1 MPKRWAISD
10 IHGCNRTFKLLLEK
24 LALQP
29 DDQLYLLGD
38 YINKGP
44 RSKKVIRTI
53 LKLRE
58 QGFKVR
64 CLMGNHE
71 DLLLKALE
79 DPLVLQRFLQ
89 IGGKE
94 TLKSFE
100 VKTIQEIPT
109 EYINFFHTLEYYIE
123 LEDFVLVHAGLNF
136 IEKNPFSDRYAMLW
150 TRNNPIIIPAKI
162 QFRRIIHGHTPTKLS
177 VIKAALKRVKNYT
190 ISIDAGCVYG
200 AEGMGNLVALNIDT
214 MELVVQKNEE
224 GVLVAKK

>member
-1 MPKRWAISD
+1 MPKRWVISD
-10 IHGCNRTFKLLLEK
+10 IHGCSRTFKLLLER
-24 LALQP
+24 LNLQL

-44 RSKKVIRTI
+44 RSKKVIKTI
-53 LKLRE
+53 LRLRDE
-58 QGFKVR
+58 GFKVR

-79 DPLVLQRFLQ
+79 DPLVLQKFYQ

-100 VKTIQEIPT
+100 VKSIHDIPT
-109 EYINFFHTLEYYIE
+109 EYINFFHTLEYYVE

-136 IEKNPFSDRYAMLW
+136 IEKNPFSDRHAMLW
-150 TRNNPIIIPAKI
+150 SRNNQLIPAKI

-177 VIKAALKRVKNYT
+177 VIKAAIKRVKNYT
-190 ISIDAGCVYG
+190 ISIDAGCVYK
-200 AEGMGNLVALNIDT
+200 AEGMGNLVALNLDT
-214 MELVVQKNEE
+214 LELVVQKNEE
-224 GVLVAKK
+224 GVQVPKK

>member
-10 IHGCNRTFKLLLEK
+10 IHGCSKTFKLLLER

-29 DDQLYLLGD
+29 DDQLFLLGD

-44 RSKKVIRTI
+44 RSRKVIKTI
-53 LKLRE
+53 LKLRDE
-58 QGFKVR
+58 GFKVR

-79 DPLVLQRFLQ
+79 DPLVLKRFLQ

-109 EYINFFHTLEYYIE
+109 EYINFFRSLEYYIE

-136 IEKNPFSDRYAMLW
+136 IEKNPFTDRYAMLW
-150 TRNNPIIIPAKI
+150 SRNNAIIPAKI
-162 QFRRIIHGHTPTKLS
+162 QFRRIVHGHTPTKLN

-190 ISIDAGCVYG
+190 ISIDAGCVYR
-200 AEGMGNLVALNIDT
+200 AEGMGHLVALNIDT
-214 MELVVQKNEE
+214 MELVVQRNEE
-224 GVLVAKK
+224 GILIPKK

>member
-1 MPKRWAISD
+1 MPKRWAITD
-10 IHGCNRTFKLLLEK
+10 IHGCNKTFKLLLER

-44 RSKKVIRTI
+44 RSKKVVKTI
-53 LKLRE
+53 MKLRE
-58 QGFKVR
+58 EGYKVR

-79 DPLVLQRFLQ
+79 DPLVLPKFYQ

-94 TLKSFE
+94 TLRSFE
-100 VKTIQEIPT
+100 VKAIQEIPT
-109 EYINFFHTLEYYIE
+109 EYINFFHSLEYYIE

-136 IEKNPFSDRYAMLW
+136 IEKNPFSDRHAMLW
-150 TRNNPIIIPAKI
+150 SRNNQLIPAKI

-177 VIKAALKRVKNYT
+177 VIRAAIKRVKNYT
-190 ISIDAGCVYG
+190 ISIDAGCVYK
-200 AEGMGNLVALNIDT
+200 AEGMGNLIALNIDT

-224 GVLVAKK
+224 GVQVIKK